1 MGGTLHVDDCITVVL
16 FGSGNG
22 GKLKLC
28 VVLQRR
34 VVPIL
39 TTGI

>member
-16 FGSGNG
+16 CGSGNG
-22 GKLKLC
+22 GKLELY

-34 VVPIL
+34 VVPIM
-39 TTGI
+39 TTGM